1 LFKGMWIPP
10 QKNVTQPKELAEC
23 LIKSNLFS
31 QSEIEEIMRKA
42 VEKEWKDKLT
52 GNTKD
57 ALDQGTFGAPWM
69 WVTNGKGMTE
79 PFFGS
84 DRFHF
89 MWEFLGLPWRD
100 LEVLP
105 KGTPPG
111 KAKL

>member
-1 LFKGMWIPP
+1 MFKAMWIPP
-10 QKNVTQPKELAEC
+10 QSNITLPGPLTET

-31 QSEIEEIMRKA
+31 KSDIEQIIAKA
-42 VEKEWKDKLT
+42 ADKEWKDKLLS
-52 GNTKD
+52 NTKD
-57 ALDQGTFGAPWM
+57 ALDQGAFGAPWM
-69 WVTNGKGMTE
+69 WVRNYEGKEE

-105 KGTPPG
+105 KGSEG
-111 KAKL
+111 KSKL